1 MHTAILSDIHANLEA
16 LDAVCRVGDE
26 RRIDSWVCLGD
37 IVGYGADPG
46 LCIART
52 RALTDQ
58 VVLGNHDAA
67 ATNLL
72 NLQYFNKYARA
83 AALWTAAR
91 LSQDERDYLAN
102 LPLSRERPEA
112 FYVHAE
118 PRNPGGWGYVNSHSD
133 ARAALEAVSTQ
144 LCFIGHSHQPF
155 IYVHN
160 GFNLAPIKASGP
172 VEIKAGQRYLVNIG
186 SIGQPRDGDARSCFL
201 IWDQGV
207 GTLELVRV
215 EYDIPAAQKKII
227 DAGLPPFLA
236 QRLELGH

>member
-102 LPLSRERPEA
+102 LPLSRERPDV
-112 FYVHAE
+112 F
-118 PRNPGGWGYVNSHSD
+118 
-133 ARAALEAVSTQ
+133 
-144 LCFIGHSHQPF
+144 
-155 IYVHN
+155 
-160 GFNLAPIKASGP
+160 
-172 VEIKAGQRYLVNIG
+172 
-186 SIGQPRDGDARSCFL
+186 
-201 IWDQGV
+201 
-207 GTLELVRV
+207 
-215 EYDIPAAQKKII
+215 
-227 DAGLPPFLA
+227 
-236 QRLELGH
+236 

>member
-1 MHTAILSDIHANLEA
+1 MYTAILSDIHANLEA

-26 RRIDSWVCLGD
+26 RRIDTWVCLGD

-46 LCIART
+46 LCIGRT

-72 NLQYFNKYARA
+72 NLEHFNKYARA

-91 LSQDERDYLAN
+91 LNQDE
-102 LPLSRERPEA
+102 
-112 FYVHAE
+112 HAE
-118 PRNPGGWGYVNSHSD
+118 PHNPGSWGYVHSYSD
-133 ARAALEAVSTQ
+133 VRAALEAVSTQ
-144 LCFIGHSHQPF
+144 LCFIGHTHQPF

-160 GFNLAPIKASGP
+160 GFKIAPITASGP

-201 IWDQGV
+201 IWDQGL
-207 GTLELVRV
+207 GTIELVRV
-215 EYDIPAAQKKII
+215 EYDIPATQKKII
-227 DAGLPPFLA
+227 EAGLPPFLA